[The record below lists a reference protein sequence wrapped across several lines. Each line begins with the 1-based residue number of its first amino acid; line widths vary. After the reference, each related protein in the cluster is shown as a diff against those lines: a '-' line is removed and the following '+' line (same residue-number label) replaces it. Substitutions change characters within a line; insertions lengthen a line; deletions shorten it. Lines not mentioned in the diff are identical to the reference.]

1 MKTKVAAIYGKRDV
15 RLREF
20 ELPEI
25 TDNEL
30 LVSVIS
36 DSVCLSTWKAALLG
50 SEHKRV
56 PDDLE
61 NHPVITGHECA
72 GVIVEVG
79 KNLTG
84 KYKKGQR
91 FVLQPAM
98 GLPSGYSAGYSYEYF
113 GGNATYMI
121 IPEIAINLGCVLPY
135 HGSYFAA
142 ASLAEPMCCI
152 IGAYHANYHTTQ
164 YVYEHRMGVKPGGN
178 IALLACAGPMGIG
191 AIDYAINGGI
201 QPSRVVVV
209 DIDDTC
215 AVDPHPAAVER
226 NKGQDDVLQRHG
238 VNALKCKNNDA
249 NHVNNHPQQPVFHIL
264 TRHQNHCHDR

>member
-72 GVIVEVG
+72 GIIVEVAT
-79 KNLTG
+79 NI
-84 KYKKGQR
+84 KKAN
-91 FVLQPAM
+91 VLYCNRRW
-98 GLPSGYSAGYSYEYF
+98 GYQAGILRDT
-113 GGNATYMI
+113 ATNI
-121 IPEIAINLGCVLPY
+121 
-135 HGSYFAA
+135 
-142 ASLAEPMCCI
+142 LAVTPPI
-152 IGAYHANYHTTQ
+152 
-164 YVYEHRMGVKPGGN
+164 
-178 IALLACAGPMGIG
+178 
-191 AIDYAINGGI
+191 
-201 QPSRVVVV
+201 
-209 DIDDTC
+209 
-215 AVDPHPAAVER
+215 
-226 NKGQDDVLQRHG
+226 
-238 VNALKCKNNDA
+238 
-249 NHVNNHPQQPVFHIL
+249 
-264 TRHQNHCHDR
+264 

>member
-91 FVLQPAM
+91 
-98 GLPSGYSAGYSYEYF
+98 GSDS
-113 GGNATYMI
+113 
-121 IPEIAINLGCVLPY
+121 NLLIV
-135 HGSYFAA
+135 F
-142 ASLAEPMCCI
+142 
-152 IGAYHANYHTTQ
+152 
-164 YVYEHRMGVKPGGN
+164 YVQIMPDDLVMQLHR
-178 IALLACAGPMGIG
+178 
-191 AIDYAINGGI
+191 
-201 QPSRVVVV
+201 
-209 DIDDTC
+209 
-215 AVDPHPAAVER
+215 
-226 NKGQDDVLQRHG
+226 
-238 VNALKCKNNDA
+238 
-249 NHVNNHPQQPVFHIL
+249 F
-264 TRHQNHCHDR
+264 

>member
-72 GVIVEVG
+72 GCIDSLEVR
-79 KNLTG
+79 K
-84 KYKKGQR
+84 
-91 FVLQPAM
+91 
-98 GLPSGYSAGYSYEYF
+98 
-113 GGNATYMI
+113 
-121 IPEIAINLGCVLPY
+121 
-135 HGSYFAA
+135 
-142 ASLAEPMCCI
+142 
-152 IGAYHANYHTTQ
+152 
-164 YVYEHRMGVKPGGN
+164 KPGGHW
-178 IALLACAGPMGIG
+178 IIRDLAGLDLVGLA
-191 AIDYAINGGI
+191 
-201 QPSRVVVV
+201 S
-209 DIDDTC
+209 
-215 AVDPHPAAVER
+215 
-226 NKGQDDVLQRHG
+226 L
-238 VNALKCKNNDA
+238 
-249 NHVNNHPQQPVFHIL
+249 
-264 TRHQNHCHDR
+264 

>member
-79 KNLTG
+79 K
-84 KYKKGQR
+84 
-91 FVLQPAM
+91 
-98 GLPSGYSAGYSYEYF
+98 
-113 GGNATYMI
+113 I
-121 IPEIAINLGCVLPY
+121 
-135 HGSYFAA
+135 
-142 ASLAEPMCCI
+142 SLA
-152 IGAYHANYHTTQ
+152 
-164 YVYEHRMGVKPGGN
+164 N
-178 IALLACAGPMGIG
+178 IKKASVLYCNQRWGYQADIQRATATNILAAMPLI
-191 AIDYAINGGI
+191 
-201 QPSRVVVV
+201 
-209 DIDDTC
+209 
-215 AVDPHPAAVER
+215 
-226 NKGQDDVLQRHG
+226 
-238 VNALKCKNNDA
+238 
-249 NHVNNHPQQPVFHIL
+249 
-264 TRHQNHCHDR
+264 

>member
-1 MKTKVAAIYGKRDV
+1 MKTKVAAIYGKQDV
-15 RLREF
+15 RIREF

-36 DSVCLSTWKAALLG
+36 DSVCLSTWKAATLG

-72 GVIVEVG
+72 GIIVEVG
-79 KNLTG
+79 KNLTD

-121 IPEIAINLGCVLPY
+121 IPELAITSAVFYRITAP
-135 HGSYFAA
+135 
-142 ASLAEPMCCI
+142 I
-152 IGAYHANYHTTQ
+152 
-164 YVYEHRMGVKPGGN
+164 
-178 IALLACAGPMGIG
+178 
-191 AIDYAINGGI
+191 
-201 QPSRVVVV
+201 SRRRHWQNP
-209 DIDDTC
+209 C
-215 AVDPHPAAVER
+215 AVLSAHTMR
-226 NKGQDDVLQRHG
+226 TT
-238 VNALKCKNNDA
+238 
-249 NHVNNHPQQPVFHIL
+249 
-264 TRHQNHCHDR
+264 TRRIMFMSTAWG

>member
-1 MKTKVAAIYGKRDV
+1 MKTKVAAIYGKQDV
-15 RLREF
+15 RIREF

-25 TDNEL
+25 SDNEL

-36 DSVCLSTWKAALLG
+36 DSVCLSTWKAAKLG

-79 KNLTG
+79 KNLTE

-98 GLPSGYSAGYSYEYF
+98 GLPTGYSAGYSYEYF

-121 IPEIAINLGCVLPY
+121 IPEVAINLGCVLPY

-152 IGAYHANYHTTQ
+152 MYRTLSGK
-164 YVYEHRMGVKPGGN
+164 R
-178 IALLACAGPMGIG
+178 
-191 AIDYAINGGI
+191 INNT
-201 QPSRVVVV
+201 V
-209 DIDDTC
+209 
-215 AVDPHPAAVER
+215 
-226 NKGQDDVLQRHG
+226 
-238 VNALKCKNNDA
+238 
-249 NHVNNHPQQPVFHIL
+249 
-264 TRHQNHCHDR
+264 

>member
-72 GVIVEVG
+72 GIIVEVG
-79 KNLTG
+79 KNLTD

-121 IPEIAINLGCVLPY
+121 IPEIAINLSCVLPY

-142 ASLAEPMCCI
+142 ASLAELC
-152 IGAYHANYHTTQ
+152 A
-164 YVYEHRMGVKPGGN
+164 
-178 IALLACAGPMGIG
+178 ALLALIMPIITPRNMFMSIAWASNLA
-191 AIDYAINGGI
+191 AILHCW
-201 QPSRVVVV
+201 RVLAQWALALS
-209 DIDDTC
+209 IT
-215 AVDPHPAAVER
+215 PLTAAYNR
-226 NKGQDDVLQRHG
+226 RGWWWSISTT
-238 VNALKCKNNDA
+238 NAW
-249 NHVNNHPQQPVFHIL
+249 
-264 TRHQNHCHDR
+264 RR

>member
-72 GVIVEVG
+72 GIIVEVG
-79 KNLTG
+79 KNLTD
-84 KYKKGQR
+84 KYKKAN
-91 FVLQPAM
+91 VLYCNRRWGYQAGILRDTATNILAVM
-98 GLPSGYSAGYSYEYF
+98 LP
-113 GGNATYMI
+113 I
-121 IPEIAINLGCVLPY
+121 
-135 HGSYFAA
+135 
-142 ASLAEPMCCI
+142 
-152 IGAYHANYHTTQ
+152 
-164 YVYEHRMGVKPGGN
+164 
-178 IALLACAGPMGIG
+178 
-191 AIDYAINGGI
+191 
-201 QPSRVVVV
+201 
-209 DIDDTC
+209 
-215 AVDPHPAAVER
+215 
-226 NKGQDDVLQRHG
+226 
-238 VNALKCKNNDA
+238 
-249 NHVNNHPQQPVFHIL
+249 
-264 TRHQNHCHDR
+264 

>member
-79 KNLTG
+79 KNLTD
-84 KYKKGQR
+84 KYKKR
-91 FVLQPAM
+91 PTFCTAT
-98 GLPSGYSAGYSYEYF
+98 
-113 GGNATYMI
+113 GN
-121 IPEIAINLGCVLPY
+121 
-135 HGSYFAA
+135 
-142 ASLAEPMCCI
+142 
-152 IGAYHANYHTTQ
+152 
-164 YVYEHRMGVKPGGN
+164 
-178 IALLACAGPMGIG
+178 GITHW
-191 AIDYAINGGI
+191 IFSRI
-201 QPSRVVVV
+201 QLR
-209 DIDDTC
+209 IFW
-215 AVDPHPAAVER
+215 R
-226 NKGQDDVLQRHG
+226 
-238 VNALKCKNNDA
+238 
-249 NHVNNHPQQPVFHIL
+249 
-264 TRHQNHCHDR
+264 

>member
-72 GVIVEVG
+72 GVVVEVG

-84 KYKKGQR
+84 KYKEQR
-91 FVLQPAM
+91 FVLQRRW
-98 GLPSGYSAGYSYEYF
+98 GYQA
-113 GGNATYMI
+113 
-121 IPEIAINLGCVLPY
+121 
-135 HGSYFAA
+135 
-142 ASLAEPMCCI
+142 
-152 IGAYHANYHTTQ
+152 
-164 YVYEHRMGVKPGGN
+164 
-178 IALLACAGPMGIG
+178 
-191 AIDYAINGGI
+191 DI
-201 QPSRVVVV
+201 QP
-209 DIDDTC
+209 DT
-215 AVDPHPAAVER
+215 AT
-226 NKGQDDVLQRHG
+226 N
-238 VNALKCKNNDA
+238 
-249 NHVNNHPQQPVFHIL
+249 IL
-264 TRHQNHCHDR
+264 VAMPPI

>member
-79 KNLTG
+79 K
-84 KYKKGQR
+84 
-91 FVLQPAM
+91 
-98 GLPSGYSAGYSYEYF
+98 
-113 GGNATYMI
+113 I
-121 IPEIAINLGCVLPY
+121 
-135 HGSYFAA
+135 
-142 ASLAEPMCCI
+142 SLA
-152 IGAYHANYHTTQ
+152 
-164 YVYEHRMGVKPGGN
+164 N
-178 IALLACAGPMGIG
+178 IKKASVLYCNRRWGYQADIQQATATNILAVTPPI
-191 AIDYAINGGI
+191 
-201 QPSRVVVV
+201 
-209 DIDDTC
+209 
-215 AVDPHPAAVER
+215 
-226 NKGQDDVLQRHG
+226 
-238 VNALKCKNNDA
+238 
-249 NHVNNHPQQPVFHIL
+249 
-264 TRHQNHCHDR
+264 

>member
-79 KNLTG
+79 KNLTD

-113 GGNATYMI
+113 GLMNPLMI
-121 IPEIAINLGCVLPY
+121 LVK
-135 HGSYFAA
+135 
-142 ASLAEPMCCI
+142 I
-152 IGAYHANYHTTQ
+152 IKL
-164 YVYEHRMGVKPGGN
+164 RW
-178 IALLACAGPMGIG
+178 I
-191 AIDYAINGGI
+191 
-201 QPSRVVVV
+201 
-209 DIDDTC
+209 
-215 AVDPHPAAVER
+215 
-226 NKGQDDVLQRHG
+226 
-238 VNALKCKNNDA
+238 
-249 NHVNNHPQQPVFHIL
+249 HIL
-264 TRHQNHCHDR
+264 SYDQMVSRKINNQTTRCANSIFYTTLFTNSAPNYT